1 MTYLIIRQK
10 TYFDKSK
17 FYSVHDHTED
27 KDMALDKV
35 RGYTLANSEKD
46 IKYFMSEIKEPL
58 SFFGFTKDKDFDNL
72 KNHNVVKSDNNFNYS
87 QLELPFPEV
96 E

>member
-10 TYFDKSK
+10 TYSDKSK
-17 FYSVHDHTED
+17 YFSVHDQTED

-46 IKYFMSEIKEPL
+46 ITYLSVSVQEPL
-58 SFFGFTKDKDFDNL
+58 LLKRENVITKDE
-72 KNHNVVKSDNNFNYS
+72 NFNYS

-96 E
+96 Q